1 MQSVENAEVNVILL
15 PPYFADFNPL
25 ELVFGKVKAFLK
37 ERITSFYS
45 GV

>member
-1 MQSVENAEVNVILL
+1 MQSVENAKANVILL

-25 ELVFGKVKAFLK
+25 ELVFGKVKVIFK
-37 ERITSFYS
+37 RENDKFYS